1 MINVIKLDNY
11 WESNNYNS
19 VGHKLL
25 LSIHDVYQHNQ
36 LKCLLLY
43 RYKIDIQSNI
53 FRFGCNNPDRLIF
66 DRFESDYIILYHVE
80 IYKKN
85 PSKIIELFNYCIEK
99 DIDLY
104 LCIRRTS
111 YYSKD
116 DNIFWEEIEKYLPE
130 NKSVYNLSNNS
141 EIIKKEIER
150 NIKIYLISQNQIRY

>member
-1 MINVIKLDNY
+1 MNLT
-11 WESNNYNS
+11 
-19 VGHKLL
+19 
-25 LSIHDVYQHNQ
+25 
-36 LKCLLLY
+36 
-43 RYKIDIQSNI
+43 
-53 FRFGCNNPDRLIF
+53 
-66 DRFESDYIILYHVE
+66 ILYHVE

-104 LCIRRTS
+104 LCIRKTL
-111 YYSKD
+111 YYSKG

-150 NIKIYLISQNQIRY
+150 NIKIKYLIN

>member
-11 WESNNYNS
+11 WESNNYKS
-19 VGHKLL
+19 IGHKLL
-25 LSIHDVYQHNQ
+25 LSILDVYQHSK

-43 RYKIDIQSNI
+43 RYKMNDIQNI
-53 FRFGCNNPDRLIF
+53 FKFGCNSPDNLRF
-66 DRFESDYIILYHVE
+66 DQFECDYIILYHVE

-104 LCIRRTS
+104 LCVRKTL
-111 YYSKD
+111 YYSKV
-116 DNIFWEEIEKYLPE
+116 FWEEIEKYLPE
-130 NKSVYNLSNNS
+130 NKSVYNLSNNNS

-150 NIKIYLISQNQIRY
+150 NIKIKYLIN